1 VNSIRLR
8 FPALLAGSL
17 LLLAGRAVAVDRS
30 APPVPGPVRP
40 LRLPPVNRL
49 ALSNGLP
56 VLVVESHEVPIVSIL
71 LMIKSGAAAD
81 PLDKV
86 GLASMTA
93 DMLDEGAGGKDSLAL
108 DDALSFLGAD
118 LKTGSTWDGSI
129 VDMEV
134 PVARL
139 QAALPLMA
147 DVALRP
153 DFPEKELV
161 RIRKEALTEIL
172 EARSEPRQI
181 ASWAL
186 SRAIF
191 GSAVRYG
198 LPASGNAKSIS
209 SFTVA
214 DLRSFHQKYFRPANA
229 TLIVTGDVHS
239 AQLLPLL
246 EKSFGSW
253 AGGGGVPPP
262 LPEPSQLRGR
272 KLWLVDKPGAAQSV
286 IRIGRVGPNRRTPD
300 YPVLQVMNTLLG
312 GSFTSRLNNNLR
324 EQHGWAYGAYSG
336 FDYRRSG
343 GVFRAAADVQTKSTG
358 EAMAEFMKELQRMKT
373 PATQQELERARSFLA
388 LRFAEEFETS
398 RQMASKL
405 ATIVLYGLPADTYDK
420 FVLEALSVT
429 ADQLVKA
436 AGAQID
442 TANLAIVIVGDR
454 ATIEKPLRA
463 LNLGTIQILTVDDVM
478 GPAPKVD

>member
-1 VNSIRLR
+1 MNPIRLS
-8 FPALLAGSL
+8 ALVAGAFL
-17 LLLAGRAVAVDRS
+17 LLTGRAVAVDRS

-40 LRLPPVNRL
+40 LELPPVNRL

-71 LMIKSGAAAD
+71 LLIRSGAAAD
-81 PLDKV
+81 PVEKV

-118 LKTGSTWDGSI
+118 LKAGSTWDGSI

-139 QAALPLMA
+139 EAALPLMA

-161 RIRKEALTEIL
+161 RVRKEALTEIL

-186 SRAIF
+186 ARAIF
-191 GSAVRYG
+191 GRVNRYG
-198 LPASGNAKSIS
+198 FPASGDAKSILS
-209 SFTVA
+209 LTVD
-214 DLRSFHQKYFRPANA
+214 DLRSFHQKHYRPANA
-229 TLIVTGDVHS
+229 TLIVTGDVH
-239 AQLLPLL
+239 AVQLLPIL

-253 AGGGGVPPP
+253 AAGGGAPPP
-262 LPEPSQLRGR
+262 LPEPSQVKGR

-286 IRIGRVGPNRRTPD
+286 IRIGRVGPNRRTPE
-300 YPVLQVMNTLLG
+300 YPVLEVMNTLLG

-324 EQHGWAYGAYSG
+324 EQHGWAYGAGSG

-343 GVFRAAADVQTKSTG
+343 GVFLAMADVQTKSTG

-373 PATQQELERARSFLA
+373 PATRQELERARNFLA
-388 LRFAEEFETS
+388 LRFAEQFETS
-398 RQMASKL
+398 RQIGSKL
-405 ATIVLYGLPADTYDK
+405 AQIVLYGLPANTYDT
-420 FVLEALSVT
+420 FVPQALSVT

-436 AGAQID
+436 ARAQID

-454 ATIEKPLRA
+454 ATIEKPLQA
-463 LNLGTIQILTVDDVM
+463 LNLGTIQVLSVDDVM